1 VAVETSERRLQSI
14 REQLAPPWT
23 EKEERVVETGAIPIL
38 VRKRGRWYHLGDGGA
53 AISHA
58 RATGDAPRNWLE
70 VAERIVAEEGFN
82 VNRSG
87 VVFVDAVDH
96 AEFAEKVAPVVLRL
110 SECAQAV
117 QFALLDAA

>member
-1 VAVETSERRLQSI
+1 MEATADRIDAI
-14 REQLAPPWT
+14 RQQLAPPWT
-23 EKEERVVETGAIPIL
+23 ESEERVVETGAIPIL
-38 VRKRGRWYHLGDGGA
+38 VKKRGRWYHLGDGGE
-53 AISHA
+53 AIARA

-87 VVFVDAVDH
+87 VVFVEAVDH
-96 AEFAEKVAPVVLRL
+96 PEFAAKVAPMVLRL
-110 SECAQAV
+110 SESAQAV

>member
-1 VAVETSERRLQSI
+1 
-14 REQLAPPWT
+14 
-23 EKEERVVETGAIPIL
+23 
-38 VRKRGRWYHLGDGGA
+38 
-53 AISHA
+53 
-58 RATGDAPRNWLE
+58 
-70 VAERIVAEEGFN
+70 